1 LIFIDPSL
9 NTPRGMAN
17 YFRGLSADRENR
29 KEFIK
34 NNEIRRKLKTLT
46 QREKNVFVL
55 MLQGHTNK
63 GISELLDILPDTV
76 KKHRAHILQKMEV
89 TQLAELLLLCKGV
102 DLSSI

>member
-1 LIFIDPSL
+1 LWKPFQIQKLIDAID
-9 NTPRGMAN
+9 
-17 YFRGLSADRENR
+17 RGLSADLENR
-29 KEFIK
+29 EEFIK
-34 NNEIRRKLKTLT
+34 TNEIRRKLKTLT

-89 TQLAELLLLCKGV
+89 TQLADLLLLSKGV
-102 DLSSI
+102 DVSSI

>member
-1 LIFIDPSL
+1 
-9 NTPRGMAN
+9 
-17 YFRGLSADRENR
+17 
-29 KEFIK
+29 
-34 NNEIRRKLKTLT
+34 
-46 QREKNVFVL
+46 

>member
-1 LIFIDPSL
+1 
-9 NTPRGMAN
+9 MAN